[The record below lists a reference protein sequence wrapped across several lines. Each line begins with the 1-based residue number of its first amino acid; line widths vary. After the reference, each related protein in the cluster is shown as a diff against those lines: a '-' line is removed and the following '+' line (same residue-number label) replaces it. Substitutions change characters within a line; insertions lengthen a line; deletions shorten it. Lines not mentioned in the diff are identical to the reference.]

1 MKKKTMRLLAA
12 ALTVL
17 MVFLLAGCE
26 VSSSSSSTT
35 TVTTSTTDENGNTTT
50 NTTTTEVGVSAG
62 SDGVT
67 TTNQTT
73 TETTTS
79 SADDAAA
86 EAEEA
91 TEADDGSGL
100 KEHLKEGYN
109 KGAKGSNEAGDTFY
123 YAYND
128 EDGNDAAL
136 LIIIS
141 ADRQNYNGW
150 EGTAETVDDQV
161 VLTSNNEEE
170 VPFTFSEVDGD
181 GNFTMTFVNDGDV
194 AEMQLVDFDSF
205 VDEVVAARMEFSA
218 N

>member
-1 MKKKTMRLLAA
+1 MSLRAP
-12 ALTVL
+12 TV
-17 MVFLLAGCE
+17 
-26 VSSSSSSTT
+26 SRPPTRPRPRP
-35 TVTTSTTDENGNTTT
+35 
-50 NTTTTEVGVSAG
+50 
-62 SDGVT
+62 
-67 TTNQTT
+67 
-73 TETTTS
+73 
-79 SADDAAA
+79 DDAAA

-150 EGTAETVDDQV
+150 EGTAETVDDQI

>member
-79 SADDAAA
+79 SAD
-86 EAEEA
+86 EEA
-91 TEADDGSGL
+91 AEADDGSGL

-109 KGAKGSNEAGDTFY
+109 KGAKGTNEAGDTFY

-150 EGTAETVDDQV
+150 EGTAETVDDQI

>member
-86 EAEEA
+86 EAEE
-91 TEADDGSGL
+91 TDDGSGL

-109 KGAKGSNEAGDTFY
+109 KGAKGSNEAGDTSY
-123 YAYND
+123 NAYND

-150 EGTAETVDDQV
+150 EGTAETVDDQI